1 MQGAAA
7 EKCRVSGLANASYPV
22 IRYDVVL
29 VLYPFA
35 SGMGGSRRP
44 ALVVQNDA
52 DNARLQNTIVAQ
64 ITTNLR
70 QVAAPTHLLIERA
83 TPEGQ
88 QAGLLHDS
96 LVSCNNLATIYEDRI
111 NRIIGHLSV
120 ALMNCI
126 DECLKAALGLL

>member
-1 MQGAAA
+1 MNVRRG
-7 EKCRVSGLANASYPV
+7 
-22 IRYDVVL
+22 DVVL

-52 DNARLQNTIVAQ
+52 DNARLQNTI
-64 ITTNLR
+64 TTSLH
-70 QVAAPTHLLIERA
+70 QVAALTHLLIERA

-96 LVSCNNLATIYEDRI
+96 LVSCNNLAPIYEDRI
-111 NRIIGHLSV
+111 NRIVSV
-120 ALMNCI
+120 QVGPMPMLLPADMPS
-126 DECLKAALGLL
+126 CLLEAKKAQPHPVERPRTQP

>member
-1 MQGAAA
+1 MNVRRG
-7 EKCRVSGLANASYPV
+7 
-22 IRYDVVL
+22 DVVL

-44 ALVVQNDA
+44 ALIVQYDA
-52 DNARLQNTIVAQ
+52 DNAQLRNTIVAQ

-70 QVAAPTHLLIERA
+70 RVGGPTHLLIERA

-96 LVSCNNLATIYEDRI
+96 VVSCNNLATVYEDRI
-111 NRIIGHLSV
+111 DRTIGHLPT
-120 ALMNCI
+120 ALMNRI

>member
-1 MQGAAA
+1 MNVRCG
-7 EKCRVSGLANASYPV
+7 
-22 IRYDVVL
+22 DVVL

-44 ALVVQNDA
+44 ALIVQNDA
-52 DNARLQNTIVAQ
+52 DNVRLRNTIVAQ

-70 QVAAPTHLLIERA
+70 RVGGPTHLLIERA
-83 TPEGQ
+83 TPEGH

-96 LVSCNNLATIYEDRI
+96 VVSCNNLATVYEDRI
-111 NRIIGHLSV
+111 DRIIGPLPA
-120 ALMNCI
+120 ALMSRI